1 MLGFNS
7 LCSPAMSE
15 VEMWFF
21 CLELAFDSAQ
31 ADNRKNLR
39 QPSKEQEKQ
48 DS

>member
-7 LCSPAMSE
+7 LCFPVMSE
-15 VEMWFF
+15 VKMWI

-31 ADNRKNLR
+31 ADNRKKLR